1 MKQERMVGNTKLIW
15 SAENATPEVI
25 AKSEQEISEQVSA
38 NFYEKLLKESTA

>member
-15 SAENATPEVI
+15 NTENATPEVI
-25 AKSEQEISEQVSA
+25 ARSEQEIAEQVSA